1 MGFEANSKD
10 LVWLESTI
18 HFADGFSKCPRKTFA
33 AILVDADNQII
44 SLGYNG
50 NIRGQCG
57 DLCGG
62 DICLRDS
69 RNIPSGTETDVG
81 CVHAEENAILNCA
94 RQGVSCE
101 GSTLYVNGEP
111 CAKCALRIAQVGVNR
126 VVCYGGQYPQNG
138 LEFLKGQGVETQVVP
153 SPYEKD

>member
-1 MGFEANSKD
+1 MDS
-10 LVWLESTI
+10 
-18 HFADGFSKCPRKTFA
+18 
-33 AILVDADNQII
+33 DNQIL

-62 DICLRDS
+62 DSCLRDTQ
-69 RNIPSGTETDVG
+69 NIPSGTETDIG

-94 RQGVSCE
+94 RQGVSCK

-111 CAKCALRIAQVGVNR
+111 CAKCAHRIARQHKDHAFTYIYTHTNPRGPWR
-126 VVCYGGQYPQNG
+126 WAG
-138 LEFLKGQGVETQVVP
+138 LGESSDGKSHKTAISAKIDYIPHLGLG
-153 SPYEKD
+153 

>member
-10 LVWLESTI
+10 LVWLESTQ
-18 HFADGFSKCPRKTFA
+18 HFAQGFSKCPRKSFA
-33 AILVDADNQII
+33 AVLVDADNQII

-69 RNIPSGTETDVG
+69 QNIPSGKETDIG

-111 CAKCALRIAQVGVNR
+111 CAKCAHRIAQVGVNR
-126 VVCYGGQYPQNG
+126 VVCYGGEYTQNG
-138 LEFLKGQGVETQVVP
+138 LDVLKTHGIETEVII
-153 SPYEKD
+153 K

>member
-1 MGFEANSKD
+1 MGFEANSKE
-10 LVWLESTI
+10 LVWLEATR

-33 AILVDADNQII
+33 AILVDSDNQII

-62 DICLRDS
+62 DLCLRDS
-69 RNIPSGTETDVG
+69 QNIPSGKETDVG

-138 LEFLKGQGVETQVVP
+138 LEVLKEHGIETQVVIVP
-153 SPYEKD
+153 QEVA

>member
-1 MGFEANSKD
+1 MGFEANDKD
-10 LVWLESTI
+10 LVWLESTT
-18 HFADGFSKCPRKTFA
+18 HFAEGFSKCPRKTFA

>member
-1 MGFEANSKD
+1 MGFEANSKE
-10 LVWLESTI
+10 LVWLEATR

-57 DLCGG
+57 NLCGG

-69 RNIPSGTETDVG
+69 QNIPSGKETDIG

-111 CAKCALRIAQVGVNR
+111 CAKCAHRIAQVGVKR
-126 VVCYGGQYPQNG
+126 VVCYGGEYPQNG
-138 LEFLKGQGVETQVVP
+138 LSVLKQHGIETEVII
-153 SPYEKD
+153 K

>member
-10 LVWLESTI
+10 LVWLEATR

-33 AILVDADNQII
+33 AILVDKDNQII

-62 DICLRDS
+62 DICWRDS
-69 RNIPSGTETDVG
+69 QNIPSGKETDVG

-111 CAKCALRIAQVGVNR
+111 CVKCALRIAQVGVNR

-138 LEFLKGQGVETQVVP
+138 LELLKGHGIETQVIP
-153 SPYEKD
+153 APHGKD

>member
-10 LVWLESTI
+10 LVWLESTQ
-18 HFADGFSKCPRKTFA
+18 HFAQGFSKCPRKSFA
-33 AILVDADNQII
+33 AVLVDADNQII

-69 RNIPSGTETDVG
+69 QNIPSGKETDIG

-111 CAKCALRIAQVGVNR
+111 CAKCAHRIAQVGVNR
-126 VVCYGGQYPQNG
+126 VVCYGGEYSQNG
-138 LEFLKGQGVETQVVP
+138 LDVLKAHGIETEVII
-153 SPYEKD
+153 K

>member
-10 LVWLESTI
+10 MVWLESTR
-18 HFADGFSKCPRKTFA
+18 HFAEGFSKCPRKNFA
-33 AILVDADNQII
+33 AILVDGDNQII

-69 RNIPSGTETDVG
+69 WKIPSGKETDVG
-81 CVHAEENAILNCA
+81 CVHAEENAILNFA

-111 CAKCALRIAQVGVNR
+111 CAKCAHRIAQVGVKR
-126 VVCYGGQYPQNG
+126 VVCYGGEYPQNG
-138 LEFLKGQGVETQVVP
+138 LSVLKEHGIETKVII
-153 SPYEKD
+153 K

>member
-1 MGFEANSKD
+1 M
-10 LVWLESTI
+10 WLESTQ
-18 HFADGFSKCPRKTFA
+18 HFAQGFSKCPRKSFA
-33 AILVDADNQII
+33 AVLVDADNQII

-69 RNIPSGTETDVG
+69 QNIPSGKETDIG

-111 CAKCALRIAQVGVNR
+111 CVKCAHRIAQVGVNR
-126 VVCYGGQYPQNG
+126 VVCYGGEYSQNG
-138 LEFLKGQGVETQVVP
+138 LEVLKTHGIETEVII
-153 SPYEKD
+153 K